1 MDNIHEMM
9 EELLNT
15 MEVLKQIE
23 KDIRE
28 IPPKKMNREQAI
40 MLNALLNIISDVTI
54 PDIHF
59 LPTSQ
64 IIGEA

>member
-23 KDIRE
+23 RDIRE